1 MYKPLLILS
10 LAGLLLVSVP
20 TQAFNP
26 SAEEKQ
32 EFAALKMEQA
42 KLNAKERLLKL
53 KLALN
58 LRPEQIDAWTTYE
71 NHVYENVGSKMQM
84 AKKLR
89 KQKAETGQLP
99 TSIDLAEANI
109 ERLQSE
115 LALAKSGLVSF
126 SGLYNILDDEQRAI
140 VDKVALRRV
149 KKIAQ
154 KARKLRRNKDK

>member
-20 TQAFNP
+20 TQALNP

-42 KLNAKERLLKL
+42 KLNTKERLLKL

-58 LRPEQIDAWTTYE
+58 LRPEQMDAWTTYE
-71 NHVYENVGSKMQM
+71 NHVYENAGSKMQM

-115 LALAKSGLVSF
+115 LALAKSGLVTF
-126 SGLYNILDDEQRAI
+126 SGLYNVLDDDQRAI
-140 VDKVALRRV
+140 VDKIALRRV

>member
-1 MYKPLLILS
+1 MFKPMLILS
-10 LAGLLLVSVP
+10 LASLLLVSVP
-20 TQAFNP
+20 SQAFNP

-58 LRPEQIDAWTTYE
+58 LRPEQMDAWAIYE
-71 NHVYENVGSKMQM
+71 EHIYESAGNKIQM
-84 AKKLR
+84 AVKLR

-99 TSIDLAEANI
+99 TSIDLAEANV
-109 ERLQSE
+109 ERLESQ
-115 LALAKSGLVSF
+115 LATAREGLVTF
-126 SGLYNILDDEQRAI
+126 SGLYNILDDEQRTI

-154 KARKLRRNKDK
+154 RARKLHRNKDK

>member
-1 MYKPLLILS
+1 MFKPMLILS
-10 LAGLLLVSVP
+10 IAGLLLVSVP
-20 TQAFNP
+20 SQAFNP
-26 SAEEKQ
+26 SAEDKQ

-58 LRPEQIDAWTTYE
+58 LRPEQMDAWAIYE
-71 NHVYENVGSKMQM
+71 NQVYGNSGNIMQM
-84 AKKLR
+84 AAKLR

-109 ERLQSE
+109 ERLKSQ
-115 LALAKSGLVSF
+115 LAAAKEGLVAF

-140 VDKVALRRV
+140 VDKGALRRV

-154 KARKLRRNKDK
+154 KARKHRRNKDK